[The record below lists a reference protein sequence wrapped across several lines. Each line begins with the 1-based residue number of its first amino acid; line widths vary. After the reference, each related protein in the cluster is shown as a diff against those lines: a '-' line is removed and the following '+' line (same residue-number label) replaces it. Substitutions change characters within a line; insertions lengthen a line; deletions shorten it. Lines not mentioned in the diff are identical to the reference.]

1 MNHSCRIHLAHGI
14 IHAVGRRSVR
24 KTTPAKLSHPTS
36 ISSGEKEVSHG
47 HEEGEEEEDVE
58 VTSPARSS
66 YWGRALASYF
76 ARHLSLMTAVGL
88 KAGRCCFSRHC
99 KARCGTLSLA
109 PRYDF
114 GPMAGPR
121 HLVLRSRFWLA
132 TARGRSNRLRYR
144 TARSR

>member
-1 MNHSCRIHLAHGI
+1 MNHSCRIHLADGI

-36 ISSGEKEVSHG
+36 ISSDKKEVSHG

-88 KAGRCCFSRHC
+88 KAGRCCFHGIDRPGSR
-99 KARCGTLSLA
+99 LA

-121 HLVLRSRFWLA
+121 HLVLRSRFTDPPHQVQHL
-132 TARGRSNRLRYR
+132 L
-144 TARSR
+144 